1 MKYLASIS
9 STLYNSLK
17 INIWIEIMQ
26 NRRLKLKQIRKE
38 IFNKRKNFFIAQI
51 EYTRPSLK
59 ECMRNS
65 ISMNPIA
72 LWELASN
79 PIDIKLR
86 AILEQTIENK
96 SANKVVKAS
105 TSTKLLGKH
114 YPNGTITDIIEEHM
128 SQNKTSLDESIQMI
142 VDDILV
148 NESCKLKVENIN
160 KYNMLL

>member
-1 MKYLASIS
+1 
-9 STLYNSLK
+9 
-17 INIWIEIMQ
+17 
-26 NRRLKLKQIRKE
+26 
-38 IFNKRKNFFIAQI
+38 
-51 EYTRPSLK
+51 
-59 ECMRNS
+59 MRNS

-86 AILEQTIENK
+86 AILEQTIENQ

-142 VDDILV
+142 LDDTLV
-148 NESCKLKVENIN
+148 NASCKLKI
-160 KYNMLL
+160 

>member
-1 MKYLASIS
+1 
-9 STLYNSLK
+9 
-17 INIWIEIMQ
+17 MQ

-38 IFNKRKNFFIAQI
+38 IFNKRKHFFIAKI
-51 EYTRPSLK
+51 EYTSSALK
-59 ECMRNS
+59 EWMRNS

-72 LWELASN
+72 LWELATN

-86 AILEQTIENK
+86 AILEQTIENQ
-96 SANKVVKAS
+96 STNKVVKSS

-142 VDDILV
+142 VDDILL
-148 NESCKLKVENIN
+148 NAS
-160 KYNMLL
+160 